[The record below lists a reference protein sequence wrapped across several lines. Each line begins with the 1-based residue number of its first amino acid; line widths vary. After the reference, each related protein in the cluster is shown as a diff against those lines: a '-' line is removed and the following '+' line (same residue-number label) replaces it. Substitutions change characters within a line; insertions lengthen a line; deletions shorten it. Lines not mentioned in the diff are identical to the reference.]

1 MNVQHMSGE
10 GSQRVAELRPH
21 DHRALQTTNTADVD
35 TPTVAMPVRRLIA
48 DTDLAVFPVAIG
60 GSVFGWTA
68 SADDTEGI
76 LDRYAAAG
84 GNFIDTADS
93 YASGLSE
100 VQIGRWLRRRGNR
113 DDMVVATK
121 IGRHADYRGLAR
133 TTVTAAV
140 NASLERLGT
149 DRIDLL
155 YLHEDDPS
163 TPLEET
169 LGSVRD
175 LIDAGKVR
183 AVGASGLPVDRLI
196 QARILAAAGYPRI
209 VAFET
214 EYSLANRTDFEGDR
228 ALVARGQDLA
238 VMPYFALASG
248 FLTGKYR
255 SKADFTGTTRATRA
269 SAHFNRRGMR
279 ILRALDSVGAA
290 HGVGPATI
298 ALAWLLTRKA
308 VCAPVVSASEPN
320 QVEALVAAPRI
331 ALSRSQLLELDR
343 ASRS

>member
-1 MNVQHMSGE
+1 MNAQHMGGE
-10 GSQRVAELRPH
+10 GAQRVAELRADDDRPQSVN
-21 DHRALQTTNTADVD
+21 DADVGA
-35 TPTVAMPVRRLIA
+35 PTVAMPVRRLLA
-48 DTDLAVFPVAIG
+48 DTDLAVFPLAIG

-68 SADDTEGI
+68 SADDTDAI

-100 VQIGRWLRRRGNR
+100 VQIGRWIRHRGNR
-113 DDMVVATK
+113 DEMVVATK
-121 IGRHADYRGLAR
+121 IGRHADYRGLSR
-133 TTVTAAV
+133 STVIAAV
-140 NASLERLGT
+140 DASLERLGT
-149 DRIDLL
+149 EWIDLL
-155 YLHEDDPS
+155 YLHEDDPN

-169 LGSVRD
+169 LGAVRD
-175 LIDAGKVR
+175 LVDAGKVR
-183 AVGASGLPVDRLI
+183 AVGASALPVDRLI
-196 QARILAAAGYPRI
+196 EARILAAAGYPRI

-228 ALVARGQDLA
+228 ALVAGGQGLA

-255 SKADFTGTTRATRA
+255 SRADFAGTTRAARA
-269 SAHFNRRGMR
+269 SAHFTRRGVR
-279 ILRALDSVGAA
+279 ILRALDSVAAA

-308 VCAPVVSASEPN
+308 VCAPVVSASQPD
-320 QVEALVAAPRI
+320 QVDALVAAPRI

-343 ASRS
+343 ASRG